1 MARSRN
7 FAPTDPEEGPIVDD
21 EVGRLFES
29 TQARDA
35 QPRLRDLPVER
46 IDPNPF
52 QARRDFSD
60 IDELA
65 QTIRVQGFTSRLR
78 VRPHPDQASRFQL
91 VYGERRLR
99 AAIVA
104 GLTRVPVEIIA
115 HSDDEL
121 IEIGLAEN
129 IQRQDLTPIEEAQGL
144 QALLERRSY
153 SQRMLADRLG
163 KIRGYVQKRHDLLR
177 SLVVYLSV

>member
-7 FAPTDPEEGPIVDD
+7 FAPTQTENGPIVDE
-21 EVGRLFES
+21 EVGRLSES

-52 QARRDFSD
+52 QARREFTD
-60 IDELA
+60 IDGLA
-65 QTIRVQGFTSRLR
+65 QTIRAQGFTSRLR

-115 HSDDEL
+115 HSDDEV
-121 IEIGLAEN
+121 IEIGLAAN
-129 IQRQDLTPIEEAQGL
+129 I
-144 QALLERRSY
+144 
-153 SQRMLADRLG
+153 
-163 KIRGYVQKRHDLLR
+163 
-177 SLVVYLSV
+177 